1 MTNDPTGMT
10 QERSRQIGKALMA
23 LAAVQFLF
31 FLAGAARRSYLVL
44 AVPIGLAV
52 GAASGLLFWVGYT
65 MATKDWDNPAD
76 WPADAE
82 AHAGQ

>member
-23 LAAVQFLF
+23 LGAVQFLF

-76 WPADAE
+76 WPPNAEADA
-82 AHAGQ
+82 GQ